1 MSTPRSMQPE
11 RAVESRTGGT
21 GPRQGKGRGAGQTP
35 GALAPDPAEEPVPT
49 LTVPTSTE
57 PVELSCTDTGDGRPV
72 VLIHGWP
79 LNRVLLDFLT
89 R

>member
-1 MSTPRSMQPE
+1 M
-11 RAVESRTGGT
+11 
-21 GPRQGKGRGAGQTP
+21 
-35 GALAPDPAEEPVPT
+35 PT

-57 PVELSCTDTGDGRPV
+57 PVELSCTDTDTGDGRPV